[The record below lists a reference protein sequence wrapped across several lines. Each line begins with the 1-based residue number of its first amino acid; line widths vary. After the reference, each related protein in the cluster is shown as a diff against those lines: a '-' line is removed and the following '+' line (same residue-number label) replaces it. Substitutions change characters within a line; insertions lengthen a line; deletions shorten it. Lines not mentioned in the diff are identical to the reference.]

1 MSVPAMHPEDVR
13 AEIRKRFGTL
23 NKFADAKG
31 IKRTL
36 IFDLL
41 RGKSSTASTIVADAI
56 GVNPD
61 EFRIM
66 KNSTHLEIDSK
77 AKGRAH
83 SLNAGAK

>member
-31 IKRTL
+31 IRRSL
-36 IFDLL
+36 VFDLL

-56 GVNPD
+56 GVKPE

-66 KNSTHLEIDSK
+66 KYSTHLETDSK
-77 AKGRAH
+77 PKRRAH
-83 SLNAGAK
+83 SLNVRAK